1 VLNPRWLFLCS
12 ALLLFANGAYADGTY
27 QRTKNHKTLVW
38 NSDPKPG
45 DTASWSGGRDKE
57 GYASGFGTLTWYTPR
72 RSPPTGADV
81 SSAKLIVFGSY
92 FGNMVRGKFEGSVN
106 VHSKGKTAH
115 ASFVEGKRTSR
126 WASGTAPSR
135 TRVAAETRAEPR
147 EQSAG
152 AEPAPPAAGPSRAAA
167 QRQNQSVHRETIVES
182 DAPAAGRSPDTQRKA
197 DQHASPAPKE
207 TPGRDMDDS
216 LRALVGPPPMLRNNA
231 VAEPSPASSTA
242 PASSAPPAASPD

>member
-12 ALLLFANGAYADGTY
+12 VLLLFANGAYADGTY

-57 GYASGFGTLTWYTPR
+57 RYASGFGTLTWYTPR
-72 RSPPTGADV
+72 QSPPTGADV
-81 SSAKLIVFGSY
+81 SPAKLIVFGSY

-147 EQSAG
+147 ESAG
-152 AEPAPPAAGPSRAAA
+152 AEPAPPAAGPSRATA

-182 DAPAAGRSPDTQRKA
+182 SAPAAGRSPDTQRKA
-197 DQHASPAPKE
+197 DQHSSPAPKE
-207 TPGRDMDDS
+207 MPPRDMDDS
-216 LRALVGPPPMLRNNA
+216 LRALVGPPSMLRNNA
-231 VAEPSPASSTA
+231 VAEPSPPSSPA